1 MPVIRTSSMTFDAAV
16 PVVVVGGGA
25 TGMTAALAAADKGA
39 DVMVLERDA
48 TPTGTTSMAQG
59 FICAAATKA
68 QREKNVEDS
77 ADAMF
82 ADIMKKT
89 RGETDQGLA
98 RTVARES
105 GPTIDW
111 LMDKHQF
118 PFDVELAW
126 RTAFGHSV
134 PRLHGLPSRTGG
146 ELLGRLVRAA
156 EDAGV
161 ALTTSAH
168 VVDVYAD
175 DKDRILGVGIER
187 PDGTRETLGC
197 DALVLATCGFGAN
210 RDMVRRFIP
219 DMAESPYFGH
229 EGDDGEGIQWGMDL
243 GAATADM
250 AAFQGYGALSI
261 ESGVLVNYNIIMEG
275 GIQVN
280 ARGERF
286 SDELFDIS
294 GQSKVVLAQP
304 GGVAWVIYDERLH
317 QSALRWPEY
326 QQLTKLKMAKSAPD
340 AAALAAMIGVPA
352 DALSAAIAASIT
364 FAKGESKDEL
374 GRDFTRNPPMS
385 DRGPYYAA
393 KVTGALFHT
402 QGGLVVDAHARVARR
417 DGTPLPNLFAGGG
430 TARSISGPGVWG
442 YLPAA
447 GLCMAVTLGRLAGE
461 AAADLT
467 RS

>member
-1 MPVIRTSSMTFDAAV
+1 MPVIRTNSISFDAAV
-16 PVVVVGGGA
+16 PVLVVGGGA
-25 TGMTAALAAADKGA
+25 TGMTAALAAADRGA
-39 DVMVLERDA
+39 EVMVLERDA

-68 QREKNVEDS
+68 QRAQGVADT

-89 RGETDQGLA
+89 RGETDQALA
-98 RTVARES
+98 RTVAREC

-111 LMDKHQF
+111 LMDQHKF

-126 RTAFGHSV
+126 RTDFGHSV

-146 ELLGRLVRAA
+146 ELLGRLLRAA
-156 EDAGV
+156 EDNGAS
-161 ALTTSAH
+161 LTTNAH

-175 DKDRILGVGIER
+175 DKDRVLGVGIER
-187 PDGTRETLGC
+187 PDRTRETLGC

-219 DMAESPYFGH
+219 DMSESPYFGH

-304 GGVAWVIYDERLH
+304 GSIAWVVYDDRLR
-317 QSALRWPEY
+317 QSNMRWPEY
-326 QQLTKLKMAKSAPD
+326 QQLTKLGMVKSAPD
-340 AAALAAMIGVPA
+340 IASLAKIIGIPAEALQKTVT
-352 DALSAAIAASIT
+352 DSIA
-364 FAKGESKDEL
+364 FAGATGKDPF
-374 GRDFTRNPPMS
+374 GRDFTKNPALNS
-385 DRGPYYAA
+385 EGPYFAA

-402 QGGLVVDAHARVARR
+402 QGGLVVDENARVRR
-417 DGTPLPNLFAGGG
+417 ADGSPMPNLFAGGG

-447 GLCMAVTLGRLAGE
+447 GLCMAVTLGRLAGQ
-461 AAADLT
+461 AAAAQT
-467 RS
+467 R

>member
-1 MPVIRTSSMTFDAAV
+1 MPVVRTNAMTFDASV
-16 PVVVVGGGA
+16 PVLVVGAGGC
-25 TGMTAALAAADKGA
+25 GMTAALAAADKGA

-59 FICAAATKA
+59 FICAAATRA
-68 QREKNVEDS
+68 QREKGVQDS

-89 RGETDQGLA
+89 RGETDETLA
-98 RTVARES
+98 RTVAREC

-111 LMDKHQF
+111 LMDVHKF

-126 RTAFGHSV
+126 RTDFGHSV

-146 ELLGRLVRAA
+146 ELLGRLIRAA
-156 EDAGV
+156 EDKGA
-161 ALTTSAH
+161 ALTTNAH
-168 VVDVYAD
+168 VTDVYAD
-175 DKDRILGVGIER
+175 DKDRVLGVGITR

-210 RDMVRRFIP
+210 REMVRRFIP
-219 DMAESPYFGH
+219 DMGESPYFGH
-229 EGDDGEGIQWGMDL
+229 EGDDGEGIQWGMEL
-243 GAATADM
+243 GAGTADM

-280 ARGERF
+280 TSGLRF
-286 SDELFDIS
+286 SNELFDIS
-294 GQSKVVLAQP
+294 GQSKQVLAQP
-304 GGVAWVIYDERLH
+304 NGIAWVIYDDRLR
-317 QSALRWPEY
+317 QSNLRWPEY
-326 QQLTKLKMAKSAPD
+326 QQLTKLGMVKFAPD
-340 AAALAAMIGVPA
+340 IAGLAKIIGVPA
-352 DALSAAIAASIT
+352 DALEKTLTDCIAYAGG
-364 FAKGESKDEL
+364 KGQDSF
-374 GRDFTRNPPMS
+374 GRDFTKNPALS
-385 DRGPYYAA
+385 SSGPYFAA

-402 QGGLVVDAHARVARR
+402 QGGLVVDAHARVCRG
-417 DGTPLPNLFAGGG
+417 DGSPLPNLFAGGG

-461 AAADLT
+461 TAATLV
-467 RS
+467 R

>member
-1 MPVIRTSSMTFDAAV
+1 MPVIRTNAMTFDASI
-16 PVVVVGGGA
+16 PVLVVGGGG
-25 TGMTAALAAADKGA
+25 TGMTAALAAADVGA

-48 TPTGTTSMAQG
+48 TPSGTTSMAQG

-68 QREKNVEDS
+68 QREKGVQDS

-89 RGETDQGLA
+89 RGETDQQLA
-98 RTVARES
+98 RTVAREC

-111 LMDKHQF
+111 LMDSHNF

-126 RTAFGHSV
+126 RTDFGHSV

-146 ELLGRLVRAA
+146 ELLGRLICAA
-156 EDAGV
+156 EDRGA
-161 ALTTSAH
+161 ALNTNAH

-175 DKDRILGVGIER
+175 DKDRILGVGLER

-219 DMAESPYFGH
+219 DMGESPYFGH

-280 ARGERF
+280 LRGERF
-286 SDELFDIS
+286 SNELFDIS
-294 GQSKVVLAQP
+294 GQSKQVLAQP
-304 GGVAWVIYDERLH
+304 NGVAWVIYDDRLR
-317 QSALRWPEY
+317 QSNLRWPEY
-326 QQLTKLKMAKSAPD
+326 QQLTKLGMVKSAND
-340 AAALAAMIGVPA
+340 LVSLAGTIGVPSN
-352 DALSAAIAASIT
+352 ALEKTVARCIALAGG
-364 FAKGESKDEL
+364 GEQDSF
-374 GRDFTRNPPMS
+374 GRDFTKNPTLS
-385 DRGPYYAA
+385 KTGPYFAA

-402 QGGLVVDAHARVARR
+402 QGGLAIDENARVLRH
-417 DGTPLPNLFAGGG
+417 DGSAMPNLFAGGG

-447 GLCMAVTLGRLAGE
+447 GLCMAVTLGRLAGQ
-461 AAADLT
+461 AAAELT
-467 RS
+467 R

>member
-1 MPVIRTSSMTFDAAV
+1 MPVIRTNSMTFDAAT
-16 PVVVVGGGA
+16 PVLVVGGGA
-25 TGMTAALAAADKGA
+25 TGMTAALAAADRGA
-39 DVMVLERDA
+39 EVMVLERDA

-68 QREKNVEDS
+68 QRAKGVEDT

-89 RGETDQGLA
+89 RGKTDENLA
-98 RTVARES
+98 RTVAHEC
-105 GPTIDW
+105 GPTMDW

-126 RTAFGHSV
+126 RTDFGHSV

-156 EDAGV
+156 EDAGA
-161 ALTTSAH
+161 ALTTNAH

-175 DKDRILGVGIER
+175 HKDRVLGVGLER

-219 DMAESPYFGH
+219 DMADSPYFGH
-229 EGDDGEGIQWGMDL
+229 EGDDGEGIQWGMEL

-250 AAFQGYGALSI
+250 AAFQGYGALSREAGI
-261 ESGVLVNYNIIMEG
+261 LVNYNIIMEG

-304 GGVAWVIYDERLH
+304 GGTAWVVYDERLH

-326 QQLTKLKMAKSAPD
+326 QQLTKLAMAKSAPD
-340 AAALAAMIGVPA
+340 VAELAKIIGVPP
-352 DALSAAIAASIT
+352 DALTSAITSSIAHANG
-364 FAKGESKDEL
+364 KSKDEL
-374 GRDFTRNPPMS
+374 GRDFTKNPPMS
-385 DRGPYYAA
+385 DHGPYYAA

-402 QGGLVVDAHARVARR
+402 QGGLVVDGHARVARR

-467 RS
+467 R

>member
-1 MPVIRTSSMTFDAAV
+1 MPLRRTHSMAFEASV
-16 PVVVVGGGA
+16 PVLVVGAGA
-25 TGMTAALAAADKGA
+25 CGMTAALAAADGGA

-48 TPTGTTSMAQG
+48 TPSGTTSMAQG
-59 FICAAATKA
+59 FVCAAATRA
-68 QREKNVEDS
+68 QREKGVQDTAAS
-77 ADAMF
+77 MF
-82 ADIMKKT
+82 DDIMRKT
-89 RGETDQGLA
+89 RGETDRRLA
-98 RTVARES
+98 QTVAQEC

-126 RTAFGHSV
+126 RTDFGHSV

-156 EDAGV
+156 EDAG
-161 ALTTSAH
+161 ASLTTGAH

-175 DKDRILGVGIER
+175 DKDRVLGVGIER
-187 PDGTRETLGC
+187 PDRTRETLGC

-210 RDMVRRFIP
+210 REMVRRFIP
-219 DMAESPYFGH
+219 DMGESPYFGH

-286 SDELFDIS
+286 SNELYDIS
-294 GQSKVVLAQP
+294 GQSKQVLAQP
-304 GGVAWVIYDERLH
+304 NGVAWVIYDDRLR

-326 QQLTKLKMAKSAPD
+326 QQLTKLGMVKTAPD
-340 AAALAAMIGVPA
+340 IAGLAKTIGLPAEALAKTVA
-352 DALSAAIAASIT
+352 DCIA
-364 FAKGESKDEL
+364 FAGGRGQDGF
-374 GRDFTRNPPMS
+374 GRDFRKNPALS
-385 DRGPYYAA
+385 REGPYFAA

-402 QGGLVVDAHARVARR
+402 QGGLVVDEHARVLRP
-417 DGTPLPNLFAGGG
+417 DGSAMPNLFAGGG

-461 AAADLT
+461 AAATLT
-467 RS
+467 R

>member
-1 MPVIRTSSMTFDAAV
+1 MPVIRTKTIAFDASV
-16 PVVVVGGGA
+16 PVLVVGAGGC
-25 TGMTAALAAADKGA
+25 GMTAALAATDGGA
-39 DVMVLERDA
+39 EVMVLERDT

-68 QREKNVEDS
+68 QREKGVHDTV
-77 ADAMF
+77 DAMF

-89 RGETDQGLA
+89 RGETDEKLA
-98 RTVARES
+98 RTVAREC

-111 LMDKHQF
+111 LMDEHKF

-126 RTAFGHSV
+126 RTDFGHSV

-161 ALTTSAH
+161 SLTTNAH

-175 DKDRILGVGIER
+175 ETDRVLGVGIER
-187 PDGTRETLGC
+187 PDGTHETLGC
-197 DALVLATCGFGAN
+197 EALILATCGFGAN

-219 DMAESPYFGH
+219 DMGDSPYFGH
-229 EGDDGEGIQWGMDL
+229 EGDDGEGIQWGMEL

-250 AAFQGYGALSI
+250 GAFQGYGALSI

-280 ARGERF
+280 ARGQRF
-286 SDELFDIS
+286 SNELHDIS
-294 GQSKVVLAQP
+294 GQSKQVLAQP
-304 GGVAWVIYDERLH
+304 NGVAWVIYDDRLR

-326 QQLTKLKMAKSAPD
+326 QQLTKLGMVKSSPD
-340 AAALAAMIGVPA
+340 IAALAATIGIPIEPLKKTVA
-352 DALSAAIAASIT
+352 DCIA
-364 FAKGESKDEL
+364 FAGGRGQDGF
-374 GRDFTRNPPMS
+374 GRDFTKHPALSSN
-385 DRGPYYAA
+385 GPYFAA

-402 QGGLVVDAHARVARR
+402 QGGLMVDEKARVLRLDAS
-417 DGTPLPNLFAGGG
+417 PMPNLFAGGG

-461 AAADLT
+461 AAAELT
-467 RS
+467 R

>member
-1 MPVIRTSSMTFDAAV
+1 MPVIRTNATTFDASV
-16 PVVVVGGGA
+16 PVLVVGGGGA
-25 TGMTAALAAADKGA
+25 GMTAALAAADAGA
-39 DVMVLERDA
+39 EVMVLERDA
-48 TPTGTTSMAQG
+48 TPSGTTSMAQG

-68 QREKNVEDS
+68 QREKGVNDS

-89 RGETDQGLA
+89 RGETDEKLA
-98 RTVARES
+98 RTIAREC

-111 LMDKHQF
+111 LMDGHKF

-126 RTAFGHSV
+126 RTDFGHSV
-134 PRLHGLPSRTGG
+134 PRLHGLPSRTGN
-146 ELLGRLVRAA
+146 ELLGRLIRAG
-156 EDAGV
+156 EDKGV
-161 ALTTSAH
+161 ALTTNAH

-175 DKDRILGVGIER
+175 DKDRVLGVGIAR

-210 RDMVRRFIP
+210 RQMVRRFIP
-219 DMAESPYFGH
+219 DMGESPYFGH

-261 ESGVLVNYNIIMEG
+261 ESGVLVNYNIVMEG

-280 ARGERF
+280 QRGERF
-286 SDELFDIS
+286 SNELFDIS
-294 GQSKVVLAQP
+294 GQSKQVLAQP
-304 GGVAWVIYDERLH
+304 NGVAWVLYDDRLRA
-317 QSALRWPEY
+317 SNLRWPEY
-326 QQLTKLKMAKSAPD
+326 QQLTKLGMVKSAPD
-340 AAALAAMIGVPA
+340 IAGLAKIIGVPVDVLQKTVA
-352 DALSAAIAASIT
+352 DCIA
-364 FAKGESKDEL
+364 FAGGKGQDSF
-374 GRDFTRNPPMS
+374 GRDFTRNPALS
-385 DRGPYYAA
+385 SAGPYFAA

-402 QGGLVVDAHARVARR
+402 QGGLVVDEHARVRR
-417 DGTPLPNLFAGGG
+417 GDGSPMPNLFAGGG

-447 GLCMAVTLGRLAGE
+447 GLCMAVTLGRLAGAS
-461 AAADLT
+461 AAALT
-467 RS
+467 R

>member
-1 MPVIRTSSMTFDAAV
+1 MPVIRTNALTFDASI
-16 PVVVVGGGA
+16 PVLVVGGGA
-25 TGMTAALAAADKGA
+25 TGMTAALAAADAGA

-68 QREKNVEDS
+68 QREKGVDDS
-77 ADAMF
+77 PEAMF

-89 RGETDQGLA
+89 RGETDPRLA
-98 RTVARES
+98 RAVAREC

-111 LMDKHQF
+111 LMESHRF

-126 RTAFGHSV
+126 RTDFGHSV

-146 ELLGRLVRAA
+146 ELLGRLIRAA
-156 EDAGV
+156 EDEGV
-161 ALTTSAH
+161 ALTTNAH

-175 DKDRILGVGIER
+175 DKDRVLGVGVER

-197 DALVLATCGFGAN
+197 NALVLATCGFGAS
-210 RDMVRRFIP
+210 RAMVRRFIP
-219 DMAESPYFGH
+219 DMGESPYFGH

-250 AAFQGYGALSI
+250 GAFQGYGALSI

-280 ARGERF
+280 LRGERF
-286 SDELFDIS
+286 SNELFDIS

-304 GGVAWVIYDERLH
+304 NGVAWVIYDDRLR
-317 QSALRWPEY
+317 QSNLRWPEY
-326 QQLTKLKMAKSAPD
+326 QQLTKLGMVKSAPD
-340 AAALAAMIGVPA
+340 IAGLASVIGVPA
-352 DALSAAIAASIT
+352 DALQKSIT
-364 FAKGESKDEL
+364 DCIALANRQGTDPF
-374 GRDFTRNPPMS
+374 GRDFTKNPALS
-385 DRGPYYAA
+385 GAGPYFAA

-402 QGGLVVDAHARVARR
+402 QGGLVVDENARVQRP
-417 DGTPLPNLFAGGG
+417 DGSAMPNLFAGGG

-447 GLCMAVTLGRLAGE
+447 GLCMAVTLGRLAGD
-461 AAADLT
+461 AAARLA
-467 RS
+467 R